1 MKRIDI
7 TNYAYNRI
15 IDKLSIRPSVK
26 EKIRNNLH
34 GNGIWK
40 IRDLCQITEEEAKPL
55 VFYNETLFLCVKD
68 YLVSVGL
75 HFGMTED
82 NLIDYMDAD
91 FLESL
96 TNSGNKKE
104 KDEPDKEDDNNIY
117 IRVKKKD
124 WEEAY
129 AAKNTPSKEALAKEI
144 KEELS
149 GRIMRFI
156 LFLLMISLPIGALFY
171 CCKKIFHEE
180 RPRIENAHRY
190 GPKYSWEQSQA
201 QDNEILMDSI
211 ETRFDKE

>member
-7 TNYAYNRI
+7 KGYVYNCI

-26 EKIRNNLH
+26 EKIRKQLRDNN
-34 GNGIWK
+34 IWE
-40 IRDLCQITEEEAKPL
+40 IRDLCQVTEKEAKPL
-55 VFYNETLFLCVKD
+55 FFYNETLFSCVKD

-96 TNSGNKKE
+96 TNSDNKQN

-117 IRVKKKD
+117 ICVKKKD

-144 KEELS
+144 KEELY

-156 LFLLMISLPIGALFY
+156 LFLLMISLPLGALFY

-180 RPRIENAHRY
+180 RPRIENTHRY
-190 GPKYSWEQSQA
+190 EPKYSWEKSHT
-201 QDNEILMDSI
+201 QDDDIFMDSI